1 MATVLMVSLILTSLA
16 LSLGLGALVIRGFL
30 SLMARFLA
38 R

>member
-1 MATVLMVSLILTSLA
+1 MSTVLLVSLIVTSLA

-30 SLMARFLA
+30 SLVSRFLA

>member
-1 MATVLMVSLILTSLA
+1 MATVLMVSLIVTSLA